1 MTNFRINIVSDNV
14 CPWLNAN
21 QSNNTFTIPRSPS
34 YLDETSLKQDIP
46 LLERF
51 TQRFGADWT
60 AALQERLRN
69 MGAQEGIAFS
79 SAGKLSNTR
88 DSHRLIQLSKIKGSE
103 VAGRTAS
110 HETLI
115 LVGDEAGLDREE
127 GKQWLASGKG
137 GVEVDAEV
145 REAKA
150 KGIRSHEVDGAQDS
164 QDFMEVFAK
173 VKDKERWDYSTSGRY
188 ISS

>member
-110 HETLI
+110 
-115 LVGDEAGLDREE
+115 AG
-127 GKQWLASGKG
+127 K
-137 GVEVDAEV
+137 
-145 REAKA
+145 
-150 KGIRSHEVDGAQDS
+150 HEVDGAQDS